1 VLQLWRHCLLPILL
15 CWAASLA
22 LAFGVLILTIVPWL
36 RAPAISHAA
45 VYPVLFVIFGKAAE
59 LATVLGL
66 PLGFAVGARRLLW
79 RRPSWVANSQ
89 SGWQRALVATC
100 VLGAALCTLGLAGVN
115 AWSLAP
121 GRMARSA
128 LNRARERCFDE
139 PTSSARVPVLGAT
152 WICGTSHS
160 PRLEGRLPGSNQR
173 VSFSAGN
180 VQVSD
185 DLLSVDLEDFR
196 LGVRSTGQSPEFRL
210 RTPHATVHGVRST
223 LGRAS
228 LGPWRRAM
236 VSALTGLLLGGLA
249 TYLILVRRW
258 RERKSSWVLAFLPA
272 LASAATLIGVDH
284 SASTVPVAYL
294 GVPLV
299 GLAVLSVIEKLLK
312 SKLA

>member
-1 VLQLWRHCLLPILL
+1 VLQLWRHCLLPVLL

-22 LAFGVLILTIVPWL
+22 LAFGVLILTLVPWL

-45 VYPVLFVIFGKAAE
+45 VYPVLFVIFARAAE

-66 PLGFAVGARRLLW
+66 PVGFAVGARRLLC
-79 RRPSWVANSQ
+79 RRPLWGTNSLFR
-89 SGWQRALVATC
+89 WQRALMVTC
-100 VLGAALCTLGLAGVN
+100 VLGAALCTLGLASVN

-139 PTSSARVPVLGAT
+139 TTSSVPIPVLGAT

-180 VQVSD
+180 VQISD

-196 LGVRSTGQSPEFRL
+196 LGVRSTAQTPEFRL

-223 LGRAS
+223 FRRAS
-228 LGPWRRAM
+228 LGPWQRAM

-258 RERKSSWVLAFLPA
+258 CERKSSWLLAFFPA
-272 LASAATLIGVDH
+272 LASAATYMGVDH
-284 SASTVPVAYL
+284 SASNMPAAYL

-299 GLAVLSVIEKLLK
+299 GVAVLFVIERLLRNK
-312 SKLA
+312 SA